1 VKVIFDTNIV
11 LDVLL
16 DREPF
21 STPAAQLFSKVEKGE
36 LFGYLCATTVSTTHY
51 LFQKALGAHQ
61 AQKHVGNLLL
71 LFEIA
76 PVNRAVLEG
85 ALHSRFEDL
94 EDAVI
99 HEASIHVGMEALVT
113 RESSG
118 FRRASI
124 PVYSPHELLRVLDLH
139 PPGKQVR

>member
-1 VKVIFDTNIV
+1 LKVLFDTNIV

-21 STPAAQLFSKVEKGE
+21 STSAALLFSKVEKGE
-36 LFGYLCATTVSTTHY
+36 LSGYLCSTTGATVHY
-51 LFQKALGAHQ
+51 LIHKVLGNPQ
-61 AQKHVGNLLL
+61 AQKHVGNLLS

-85 ALHSRFEDL
+85 ALRSRFEDF

-99 HEASIHVGMEALVT
+99 HEASIHAGVEALVT
-113 RESSG
+113 RDSG
-118 FRRASI
+118 GFKRATI
-124 PVYSPHELLRVLDLH
+124 PVYSPDELLRVLDLR
-139 PPGKQVR
+139 PRGEQG

>member
-1 VKVIFDTNIV
+1 LKIIFDTNIV

-21 STPAAQLFSKVEKGE
+21 STSAALLFSKVEKGE
-36 LFGYLCATTVSTTHY
+36 LSGYLCATTITAIHY
-51 LFQKALGAHQ
+51 LIYKALGARH
-61 AQKHVGNLLL
+61 AQKHVGNLLS

-85 ALHSRFEDL
+85 ALQSGFADF

-99 HEASIHVGMEALVT
+99 HEASIHAGVEALVT
-113 RESSG
+113 RDSG
-118 FRRASI
+118 GFKRATI
-124 PVYSPHELLRVLDLH
+124 PVYSPDELLRVLT
-139 PPGKQVR
+139 

>member
-1 VKVIFDTNIV
+1 LKIIFDTNIV

-21 STPAAQLFSKVEKGE
+21 STAAALLFSKVEKGE
-36 LFGYLCATTVSTTHY
+36 LSGYLCATTITIIHY
-51 LFQKALGAHQ
+51 LIYKALGARK
-61 AQKHVGNLLL
+61 AQEHVGTLLS

-85 ALHSRFEDL
+85 ALRSRFEDF

-99 HEASIHVGMEALVT
+99 HEAAIHSGVEALVT
-113 RESSG
+113 RDSG
-118 FRRASI
+118 GFKRATT
-124 PVYSPHELLRVLDLH
+124 PVYSPDELLRVLLST
-139 PPGKQVR
+139 PK

>member
-1 VKVIFDTNIV
+1 LKVIFDTNIV

-21 STPAAQLFSKVEKGE
+21 SGPAALLFSKVEKSE
-36 LFGYLCATTVSTTHY
+36 LSGYLCATTVTTIHY
-51 LFQKALGAHQ
+51 LIYKALGARQ
-61 AQKHVGNLLL
+61 AQKHFGNLLS

-85 ALHSRFEDL
+85 ALRSGFEDF

-99 HEASIHVGMEALVT
+99 HEAAAHAGLEALVT
-113 RESSG
+113 RDSKG
-118 FRRASI
+118 FRRATI
-124 PVYSPHELLRVLDLH
+124 PVYSPDELLHVLL
-139 PPGKQVR
+139 GVAK

>member
-1 VKVIFDTNIV
+1 MKVVFDTNIV

-21 STPAAQLFSKVEKGE
+21 ATPAALLFSKVERGE
-36 LFGYLCATTVSTTHY
+36 LFGCLCATTITTIHY
-51 LFQKALGAHQ
+51 LVCKALGIRQ
-61 AQKHVGNLLL
+61 ARKHVGSLLS

-85 ALHSRFEDL
+85 ALQSDFKDF

-99 HEASIHVGMEALVT
+99 HEASIHAGAQGLVT
-113 RESSG
+113 RDSKG
-118 FRRASI
+118 FRRATI
-124 PVYSPHELLRVLDLH
+124 PVCSPDELLSMPELNPHE
-139 PPGKQVR
+139 KQ

>member
-1 VKVIFDTNIV
+1 MKIIFDTNVV

-21 STPAAQLFSKVEKGE
+21 SNPAAQLFSKVEKGE
-36 LFGYLCATTVSTTHY
+36 LSGYLCATTITTVYY
-51 LFQKALGAHQ
+51 LACKTLGSRQ
-61 AQKHVGNLLL
+61 AAKHVGSLMS

-85 ALHSRFEDL
+85 ALRSRFADF

-99 HEASIHVGMEALVT
+99 HEAAIHAGTQALVT
-113 RESSG
+113 RNSND
-118 FRRASI
+118 FKKAKI
-124 PVYSPHELLRVLDLH
+124 PVYSPDELLRVLAVN
-139 PPGKQVR
+139 PQPE